1 MEAFNYYILNELKKK
16 DILKIIEKNSMVTIT
31 DRLGRIEYASDCYCN
46 LLECEPNQIIGES
59 NKLIRSHLHSGLL
72 YKNLWKTIRSGEKWS
87 GILSDESFKGNTF
100 WLQTMIIPLKSNK
113 AIKYLAI
120 YNNVTKFQQEKQKQ
134 LKANKANKTMLE
146 NMPFHVF
153 EISRFGKIINV
164 NKNFETYKVYELID
178 NYLYDVIHPKWL
190 MNFKDSVEAVFKL
203 KVPHKFKEVKIDSEG
218 NKKNYNIMVS
228 PIIEDT
234 RQFTSAVVTIQE
246 IAELVKN
253 K

>member
-1 MEAFNYYILNELKKK
+1 MNCMEAFNYYILNELKKK

-164 NKNFETYKVYELID
+164 NKNFNNGNINTKFTIVPTSRLCPKEKSIASLWFCFYTTNIVYSQ
-178 NYLYDVIHPKWL
+178 K
-190 MNFKDSVEAVFKL
+190 
-203 KVPHKFKEVKIDSEG
+203 HKHKTKTM
-218 NKKNYNIMVS
+218 KKN
-228 PIIEDT
+228 
-234 RQFTSAVVTIQE
+234 
-246 IAELVKN
+246 
-253 K
+253 